1 MTPWIRAGVSI
12 VVLALACYTIGTAAH
27 QREHKVTSR
36 VIRFLTAGLVFDIV
50 ATACMI
56 MGTKSEGVT
65 LHAVLGFSALGGMLA
80 ETLLAWRHRLAHG
93 ERPVSERMA
102 MYSRM
107 AYAYWVI
114 AFISGGMLVA
124 AAARAARGA

>member
-1 MTPWIRAGVSI
+1 MSPLIQTGVSI
-12 VVLALACYTIGTAAH
+12 VVLALLCYTIATAAH
-27 QREHKVTSR
+27 QREHRVSR
-36 VIRFLTAGLVFDIV
+36 RVMRFLTAGLVFDVV

-56 MGTKSEGVT
+56 LGSKSEGVT
-65 LHAVLGFSALGGMLA
+65 LHAVLGFSALGGMLL
-80 ETLLAWRHRLAHG
+80 ETVLAWRHRRAHG
-93 ERPVSERMA
+93 ERPVSDRLA
-102 MYSRM
+102 MYSRL